1 MHWILHQ
8 SNEQLNPNA
17 KTRAG
22 YEFNKSTEW
31 KWKKKVCDKL
41 SKNLRRF
48 LLTFIV
54 SNVCLC
60 VSFFVWGN
68 KINFIESDAIRP
80 KTKSFRFKTIS
91 RIKLVLLLFF
101 ALLFSVCHVFFLLLF
116 YLLLSF
122 TWHSCGA
129 QCSGRHTCSCHSAH
143 LSQVIS
149 IGFVV
154 EIAFAIDWATC
165 HLNISKRSD

>member
-1 MHWILHQ
+1 MVFYKIALHWILHQ

-91 RIKLVLLLFF
+91 RLKLVLLLFF
-101 ALLFSVCHVFFLLLF
+101 SLLFSVCHVFFCSYFIFFSLSLDTRVVRNAAADTHALATVHIWVKLF
-116 YLLLSF
+116 
-122 TWHSCGA
+122 
-129 QCSGRHTCSCHSAH
+129 
-143 LSQVIS
+143 
-149 IGFVV
+149 
-154 EIAFAIDWATC
+154 
-165 HLNISKRSD
+165 RSDLWLR

>member
-1 MHWILHQ
+1 MLKRVLVMNSINQ
-8 SNEQLNPNA
+8 RNEN
-17 KTRAG
+17 
-22 YEFNKSTEW
+22 E
-31 KWKKKVCDKL
+31 KKKVCDKL

-91 RIKLVLLLFF
+91 RLKLVLLLFF
-101 ALLFSVCHVFFLLLF
+101 SLLFSVCHVFFCSYF
-116 YLLLSF
+116 IFFSLSLD
-122 TWHSCGA
+122 T
-129 QCSGRHTCSCHSAH
+129 R
-143 LSQVIS
+143 
-149 IGFVV
+149 VV
-154 EIAFAIDWATC
+154 RNAAADTHALATV
-165 HLNISKRSD
+165 HI